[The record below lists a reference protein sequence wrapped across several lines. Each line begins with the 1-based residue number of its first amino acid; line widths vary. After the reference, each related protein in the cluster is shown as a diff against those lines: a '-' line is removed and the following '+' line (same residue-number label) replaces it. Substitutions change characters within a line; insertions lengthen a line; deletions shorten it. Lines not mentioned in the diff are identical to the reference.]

1 MPWTFKKIAEDDL
14 PTLLAWFKEPHVQK
28 WWPIPTQDEVYAHF
42 LKRIRS
48 KDTFGYL
55 ALLEGVPI
63 GYIQYYYIDPSE
75 AKTGTYLPPDFFSVV
90 SSPASST
97 KLSEGLERS
106 ERTYRIVG
114 TDQFIG
120 DPNYLHKGYGTQFIK
135 AFIDYLR
142 TVEPHITTIIV
153 DPEPTN
159 LAAIHCYE
167 KVGFKRVIEYD
178 TPFGRALLMRYDISL

>member
-1 MPWTFKKIAEDDL
+1 MAWTFKKITETDL
-14 PTLLAWFKEPHVQK
+14 PILLTWFKEPHVQQ
-28 WWPIPTQDEVYAHF
+28 WWPIPTQDEVLAHF

-55 ALLEGVPI
+55 ALLDGMPI
-63 GYIQYYYIDPSE
+63 GYIQYYYLDTSE
-75 AKTGTYLPPDFFSVV
+75 AKTGAYLPVIFPK
-90 SSPASST
+90 T
-97 KLSEGLERS
+97 
-106 ERTYRIVG
+106 TIG

-120 DPNYLHKGYGTQFIK
+120 DPTYLHKGYGTQFIK

-142 TVEPHITTIIV
+142 TIEPTMTTIIV

-159 LAAIHCYE
+159 LAAIRCYE

-178 TPFGRALLMRYDISL
+178 TPYGPALLMRYDYFDIL